1 MLEILAGLCV
11 IAALA
16 LISFGSVSKTDLSYY
31 SYLNE
36 YVLKQSEA
44 MRDRKSVNYEKGVS
58 FNSMG
63 HVNQGRTI
71 DFLRH
76 KVIVHL
82 GNGYVSL
89 E

>member
-1 MLEILAGLCV
+1 MLQILAGLC
-11 IAALA
+11 IICALT
-16 LISFGSVSKTDLSYY
+16 LISMGRVSMTDLSYY
-31 SYLNE
+31 GYLNE

-44 MRDRKSVNYEKGVS
+44 MRDRRPVVYEKGVS

>member
-1 MLEILAGLCV
+1 MLQILAGLC
-11 IAALA
+11 IICALT
-16 LISFGSVSKTDLSYY
+16 LISMGRVSMTDLSYY
-31 SYLNE
+31 GYLNE

-44 MRDRKSVNYEKGVS
+44 MRDRRSVVYEKGVS

>member
-1 MLEILAGLCV
+1 MLQVLAGLCV
-11 IAALA
+11 VAAMA

-36 YVLKQSEA
+36 YVLKQSQA
-44 MRDRKSVNYEKGVS
+44 MRDRKPVTYDKGVS

-71 DFLRH
+71 DFQRH

-82 GNGYVSL
+82 GNGYASL

>member
-1 MLEILAGLCV
+1 MLQILAGLCV
-11 IAALA
+11 VTAMA
-16 LISFGSVSKTDLSYY
+16 LISFSRISKTDLSYY
-31 SYLNE
+31 DYLNE

-44 MRDRKSVNYEKGVS
+44 MRYRKPVVYEKGVS

-76 KVIVHL
+76 KVIIHL
-82 GNGYVSL
+82 GNGYASL

>member
-44 MRDRKSVNYEKGVS
+44 MRDRKPVNYEKGVS

>member
-1 MLEILAGLCV
+1 MIQVLAGLC
-11 IAALA
+11 IISALT
-16 LISFGSVSKTDLSYY
+16 LISMGSVSKSDLSYY

-44 MRDRKSVNYEKGVS
+44 MRSRRPVVYEKGVS